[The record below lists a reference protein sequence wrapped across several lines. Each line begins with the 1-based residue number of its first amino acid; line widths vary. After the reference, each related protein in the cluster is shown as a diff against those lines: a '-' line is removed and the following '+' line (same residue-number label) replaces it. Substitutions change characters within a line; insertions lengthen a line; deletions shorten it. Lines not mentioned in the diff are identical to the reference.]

1 MADSVWTRA
10 ITNAICSAINT
21 IVRHE
26 VRNAVKRMEGK
37 PSKSQRRGT
46 TSRSRKKNTLPKE
59 EETKF

>member
-26 VRNAVKRMEGK
+26 VRNAVKKMEGK
-37 PSKSQRRGT
+37 PTKSKRGST
-46 TSRSRKKNTLPKE
+46 QSRSRKKTLPKE